1 MSYCG
6 HLSASPLQPPSA
18 PSDVYAAAIGVET
31 MRVNVPV
38 RMGKEV
44 SAPQVG
50 PTQYVYVG
58 TNPLGNKGSAMDGC
72 GLWILITDPN
82 PASRS

>member
-6 HLSASPLQPPSA
+6 HFSASPLQPPSA
-18 PSDVYAAAIGVET
+18 PSDIYTTTIEVET

-38 RMGKEV
+38 RMGKELP
-44 SAPQVG
+44 APQLG

-58 TNPLGNKGSAMDGC
+58 TNPLGTRGLLWMDAVC
-72 GLWILITDPN
+72 GY
-82 PASRS
+82 